1 LKVIFLGK
9 WLEQVKQINEQEQ
22 ASLPDAA
29 EIIQQIYKEMF
40 QGAAL
45 LPVVEPYQEILGTA
59 CWVCS
64 TSTVVER
71 KKRGEF
77 LTLTTTEFM
86 EIVKASFNRDELR
99 RLVTAKRAFNGTIQT
114 AS

>member
-1 LKVIFLGK
+1 LGK
-9 WLEQVKQINEQEQ
+9 WLEQAKQNDEQEQ

-29 EIIQQIYKEMF
+29 EIIQQIYKETF

-45 LPVVEPYQEILGTA
+45 LPVLETYQEILGTA

-64 TSTVVER
+64 TAAAAER
-71 KKRGEF
+71 KNRSEY
-77 LTLTTTEFM
+77 LTLTVTEFM
-86 EIVKASFNRDELR
+86 EIVKASYNRDELR
-99 RLVTAKRAFNGTIQT
+99 RLVTAKQTFNGTIQT